1 MNLKPLYCVAS
12 PVVICR
18 PSQPRKKPQS
28 DNMKGGG
35 LQRLKQSSNGLLAL
49 LRPTWRPPFATMV
62 LRKPLY
68 VNQRSFSS
76 CCLLDGGKE
85 QCVKVLME
93 VWEVSTAYA
102 KTDSLVFCGLCT
114 VIK

>member
-1 MNLKPLYCVAS
+1 
-12 PVVICR
+12 
-18 PSQPRKKPQS
+18 
-28 DNMKGGG
+28 MKGSG
-35 LQRLKQSSNGLLAL
+35 LQQLKQSSNWLLAL
-49 LRPTWRPPFATMV
+49 LRPTWRPTFATMV

-68 VNQRSFSS
+68 VNQQSFSS

-85 QCVKVLME
+85 LCVKEL
-93 VWEVSTAYA
+93 WEVSTAYA